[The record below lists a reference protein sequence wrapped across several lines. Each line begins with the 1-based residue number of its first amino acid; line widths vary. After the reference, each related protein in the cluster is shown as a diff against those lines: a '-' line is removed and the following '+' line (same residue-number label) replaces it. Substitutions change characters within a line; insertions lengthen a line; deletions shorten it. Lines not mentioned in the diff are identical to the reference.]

1 MYNNGLVLSV
11 LTLDNNHIVFSLFD
25 QMDNKLA
32 ILSLS
37 AVQYT
42 YKLAYKLVS
51 IAWLLTKARLDSS
64 ITHRN
69 RERLI

>member
-32 ILSLS
+32 IPSLS

-42 YKLAYKLVS
+42 YKLAYELVS
-51 IAWLLTKARLDSS
+51 IA
-64 ITHRN
+64 
-69 RERLI
+69 

>member
-42 YKLAYKLVS
+42 YKLAYELVS
-51 IAWLLTKARLDSS
+51 IA
-64 ITHRN
+64 
-69 RERLI
+69 